1 MFILGLKI
9 QQLPY
14 FGHNKN
20 FPQKMGCI
28 TFMCL
33 INLNFMLKKSEK
45 LMDNPEEPALK
56 LAEPGGPKKT
66 SIIDVSQGYKYV
78 SATQPVITCSKLTI
92 GALEQGA
99 KYVQN

>member
-20 FPQKMGCI
+20 FLQKMGCI

-56 LAEPGGPKKT
+56 LAEPGVQKS

-78 SATQPVITCSKLTI
+78 SATHPVITCSKLTI
-92 GALEQGA
+92 GTLEQGA